1 MANTPDLDLHL
12 DEPEPVEC
20 GEGDGDELIACG
32 GEEEDLEAV
41 ATNVSAEA
49 ATRVASVYIGKPKLN

>member
-1 MANTPDLDLHL
+1 MATTPDLDQHP
-12 DEPEPVEC
+12 DEPEPEEC
-20 GEGDGDELIACG
+20 EGDGDELIAC

-49 ATRVASVYIGKPKLN
+49 LDRVNAVNIGKQKSN